1 MTKKNILS
9 SWRVTRNWPISRFKA
24 LRHPE
29 IQEDKEV
36 RIEISPE
43 PKPYLGSDDTPYN
56 SRQIRDLSKC

>member
-43 PKPYLGSDDTPYN
+43 PKPYLGSDD
-56 SRQIRDLSKC
+56 IL